1 MLIIKKI
8 DNIDK
13 CLNLFK
19 TKNDFMILEN
29 IELKNTYNNTLYRNY
44 LISNINVF
52 IQESSDKIK
61 IIVKDFSNKIISI
74 TIESK
79 DEKSINI
86 TKNQDIIFSI
96 YAITQ
101 ESNLQYK
108 KSKSFAFI
116 VKNIFNVNPDNIKDF
131 IEKTYNNL
139 FMFLKSKNIDIILFT
154 TLITYIVTSFKKM
167 RESSLNQ
174 KQGVIILD
182 KVYRINIQM
191 L

>member
-19 TKNDFMILEN
+19 TKNDFMTLEN
-29 IELKNTYNNTLYRNY
+29 IELKNTYNHTLYRNY
-44 LISNINVF
+44 LMSNINVF
-52 IQESSDKIK
+52 IRESSDKIK
-61 IIVKDFSNKIISI
+61 IIIKDFSNKIVSI

-79 DEKSINI
+79 DEKNINI

-96 YAITQ
+96 YTITQ

-108 KSKSFAFI
+108 KSKPFAFI
-116 VKNIFNVNPDNIKDF
+116 IKNIFNVNPDNIKDF

-154 TLITYIVTSFKKM
+154 TLITYIITSFKKM
-167 RESSLNQ
+167 KEISLNQ
-174 KQGVIILD
+174 KQGIIILN
-182 KVYRINIQM
+182 KVYKINIQI